1 MEYKKDDI
9 RVLDYCRKLDRAEI
23 QKLPFKKLVFSG
35 IENSWL
41 IEQHFAQ
48 KAATSKLPDWSQN
61 PALIY
66 PDKISVEQS
75 SSSWIAKWKASLVP
89 KETKLLIDGTAGL
102 GVDCFYLGQRSD
114 RVLAYEIDPLRANL
128 LNHNLALLGLKNFE
142 VLQLGFEEVIGSKS
156 FKNSQKTLVYL
167 DPDRRPDAQQKVNSW
182 ENSRPDLLLMYNI
195 LKQKHCKF
203 LVKLSPMDNP
213 FEVAAKMQGLSG
225 IYIVS
230 LHLEVKEVLL
240 FWDFANLQIHP
251 KYSIVEIQRSGQY
264 VKIDVSDF
272 QVENQKLG
280 HPAQG
285 QFLYDPWPALRK
297 GFVAKHWFK
306 SNVFSLLSPDAQLF
320 IANEN
325 FENVPARVFQIKE
338 VIGNF
343 SEFAKKWKGK
353 SLNVISRNFFA
364 SAEEIKKRNRFSD
377 GGESFLFCYQNIEK
391 ENIYLLTEKQSSSYS
406 ESFWQKISE

>member
-1 MEYKKDDI
+1 MDNKKEDI
-9 RVLDYCRKLDRAEI
+9 RVLEYCRKLDRAEI
-23 QKLPFKKLVFSG
+23 QKLPFKKPIFSG

-41 IEQHFAQ
+41 IEQHYAQ
-48 KAATSKLPDWSQN
+48 KAAIIKIPYWGQN
-61 PALIY
+61 PDLIY

-89 KETKLLIDGTAGL
+89 KETELLIDGTAGL

-114 RVLAYEIDPLRANL
+114 RVVAYETDPLRANL
-128 LNHNLALLGLKNFE
+128 LNHNLDLLGLKNFE
-142 VLQLGFEEVIGSKS
+142 VLQLGFDNVVES
-156 FKNSQKTLVYL
+156 FTFENPQKTLVYL

-182 ENSRPDLLLMYNI
+182 ENSCPDLQLIYNV
-195 LKQKHCKF
+195 LKPKGCKF
-203 LVKLSPMDNP
+203 MVKLSPMDNP
-213 FEVAAKMQGLSG
+213 LEVAAQMPGLSN

-240 FWDFANLQIHP
+240 FWDFANLQITP

-285 QFLYDPWPALRK
+285 KFLYDPWPALRK

-306 SNVFSLLSPDAQLF
+306 SNVFSLLSPDAQFF

-364 SAEEIKKRNRFSD
+364 SAEEIKKRNGFFD
-377 GGESFLFCYQNIEK
+377 GGEIFLFCYQSIEK
-391 ENIYLLTEKQSSSYS
+391 ENIYLLTERLNNSFS